1 VAQDEA
7 SILVITKRYQLKHT
21 TKATDWK
28 IITVIAPWY
37 LKISI

>member
-21 TKATDWK
+21 TKATN
-28 IITVIAPWY
+28 
-37 LKISI
+37 